1 MWPSYAGQPACSRNT
16 QFLWTQIGES
26 TTIFWGRMSR
36 RWMGVWLLAIV
47 WSSEGKMRIFSVC
60 SPPRVQSLLYS
71 FCMAH
76 PVLSTIF
83 RQYRVHPVPE
93 LQVASPPSLPQ
104 GVARPLA
111 SQRLL
116 TSDIV
121 WKYTWQSEWTHNWAR
136 HRTLDYGPI
145 TEKLQGYLSIR
156 YLKYAPIE
164 YCRLLQQKK
173 TTSHNCGYWWMTTNY

>member
-1 MWPSYAGQPACSRNT
+1 
-16 QFLWTQIGES
+16 
-26 TTIFWGRMSR
+26 
-36 RWMGVWLLAIV
+36 MGVWLLAIV

-60 SPPRVQSLLYS
+60 SPPRVQSLLYF
-71 FCMAH
+71 FCMVH

-121 WKYTWQSEWTHNWAR
+121 WKYTWQSKWTHNWAR

-145 TEKLQGYLSIR
+145 IEKLQGYLSIR

-164 YCRLLQQKK
+164 YCRLLQQKRTIIVAIGK
-173 TTSHNCGYWWMTTNY
+173 CLPTTKN

>member
-1 MWPSYAGQPACSRNT
+1 MT
-16 QFLWTQIGES
+16 QLCRATCLLIKYFFHFWWTQIGES

-47 WSSEGKMRIFSVC
+47 WSSEGKMRIFSVR
-60 SPPRVQSLLYS
+60 SPPTVQTPLYS
-71 FCMAH
+71 FCMVH
-76 PVLSTIF
+76 PILSTIF
-83 RQYRVHPVPE
+83 RQYRVHPE

-173 TTSHNCGYWWMTTNY
+173 TTSHNCGYWWMITNY